1 MVRSVVWSWTV
12 KAMVLNRFLGVS
24 RASFLLQAAVWGEG
38 PSFRH
43 VAWVSLP
50 PLVWWDWFF

>member
-1 MVRSVVWSWTV
+1 MVQSVVWSWTV

-24 RASFLLQAAVWGEG
+24 RASFLLQADVWGEG
-38 PSFRH
+38 LSFRQ